1 MSCCPHHGTQT
12 AAPICRSSKMKSPY
26 EPVMRTAFL
35 FAFLLSFL
43 SAVSAS
49 AADLKSPSGNLVVLV
64 DVKDS
69 GNEHACP
76 FYRVTYQGR
85 TILADSR
92 LGLELDPDAL
102 ATHLE
107 ISSVTRSTHDT
118 TWKPLCGE
126 REVVRDRYNA
136 IEIDLKQKSGG
147 NRLFRLTFRAYDE
160 GIAFCYTLPAQPNV
174 QNFTIAAE
182 RTQFAFTADHPAWAV
197 YRAQAS
203 YAGGPV
209 ALSQIK
215 PGAERPLTIQ
225 LGDHLFAALTEARCV
240 DYARMKLRRA
250 EGLPH
255 ALEPFLDAE
264 RGQATKIVAN
274 TPFTSPW
281 RVIMVA
287 DSAGKLLENNDLIL
301 NLNEPCALTDTSW
314 IKPGKAIRDTTLST
328 AGAKACID
336 FCDQRGLQ
344 YVLFDA
350 GWYGPEAN
358 DNSDASA
365 VAPNRAASLNL
376 DEVIRYGQDKSIG
389 IILYVNRRA
398 LEKQID
404 EIFPLYEKWG
414 VKGVK
419 FGFVNVGSQKWTAWV
434 HEAIR
439 KAAAHHL
446 MVDIHDEFRDTGYR
460 RTYPNLMTVE
470 GIGGNEEFPAPAH
483 NAALPFTRFLTGP
496 ADYTY
501 CWYIPKLKVTHAHQL
516 ALSTLFFSPWQV
528 LYWYDKPSQY
538 RGEPE
543 LDYWKQLPTCW
554 DETRV
559 LRDQIGQCASIARRR
574 GSIWF
579 IGTINPAGGEVQL
592 PLSFLQS
599 GKKYTATVYSDRE
612 PDDPASKAVKTE
624 TLAVNSLTILKP
636 LISTNGGQA
645 IRIAPLIP

>member
-1 MSCCPHHGTQT
+1 MLRPIEHLMKTAFVFTALLSIALTT
-12 AAPICRSSKMKSPY
+12 AAPPI
-26 EPVMRTAFL
+26 E
-35 FAFLLSFL
+35 
-43 SAVSAS
+43 
-49 AADLKSPSGNLVVLV
+49 LKSPSGDLALVVEL
-64 DVKDS
+64 KDL
-69 GNEHACP
+69 GNDHGCP
-76 FYRVTYQGR
+76 VYRLTYQGH
-85 TILADSR
+85 TVLTDSC
-92 LGLELDPDAL
+92 LGLELEPDPL
-102 ATHLE
+102 AANLE
-107 ISSVTRSTHDT
+107 ITSVTRSSHDT

-126 REVVRDRYNA
+126 RESVLDRYNA
-136 IEIDLKQKSGG
+136 VQIDLNEKAHT
-147 NRLFRLTFRAYDE
+147 NRLLRLTLRAYDE
-160 GIAFCYTLPAQPNV
+160 GMAFCYTLPAQPALQKV
-174 QNFTIAAE
+174 SIAAE

-209 ALSQIK
+209 PLSQVK

-225 LGDHLFAALTEARCV
+225 LGDGLFAAITEARCV
-240 DYARMKLRRA
+240 DYARMKLRLA
-250 EGLPH
+250 QNLPFT
-255 ALEPFLDAE
+255 LESFLDAE
-264 RGQATKIVAN
+264 RGRATKVVAT

-281 RVIMVA
+281 RVIMVGE
-287 DSAGKLLENNDLIL
+287 SAGKLLENNDLIL
-301 NLNEPCALTDTSW
+301 NLNEPCALPDTSW
-314 IKPGKAIRDTTLST
+314 IQPGKVMRDTTLST

-336 FCDQRGLQ
+336 FGSPRGLQ

-350 GWYGPEAN
+350 GWYGRES
-358 DNSDASA
+358 DDKSDASA

-376 DEVIRYGQDKSIG
+376 DEVIRYGHDKGIG
-389 IILYVNRRA
+389 IILYVNHLA

-404 EIFPLYEKWG
+404 QIFPLYEKWG

-419 FGFVNVGSQKWTAWV
+419 FGFVNVGSQKWTSWL

-516 ALSTLFFSPWQV
+516 ALSTIFFSPWQV

-543 LDYWKQLPTCW
+543 LDYWKELPTCW

-559 LRDQIGQCASIARRR
+559 LHDEVGRCASVARRH

-579 IGTINPAGGEVQL
+579 VGTINPAGGEVQL
-592 PLSFLQS
+592 PLSFLQP
-599 GKKYTATVYSDRE
+599 GQKYTATVYSDRDL
-612 PDDPASKAVKTE
+612 DDPASKAVRIE
-624 TLAVNSLTILKP
+624 MLAVDCTTVLKTRIP
-636 LISTNGGQA
+636 ANGGQA
-645 IRIAPLIP
+645 VRIALTTSGSKNPGSNHEHPSS